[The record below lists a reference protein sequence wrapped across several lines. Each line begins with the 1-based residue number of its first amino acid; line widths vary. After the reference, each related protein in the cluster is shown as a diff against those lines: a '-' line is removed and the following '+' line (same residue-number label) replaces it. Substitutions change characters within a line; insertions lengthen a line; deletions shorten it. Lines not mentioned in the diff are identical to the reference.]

1 MAADYFISSLQPLNL
16 DGPAPYPA
24 ARFLEMCRDQL
35 GARQANAIADAMGVA
50 PTADATA
57 PAVVWRDLDTQLRNA
72 VAAERARA
80 RGVDPAKWRH
90 DVTGCSLYWAG
101 RVQAA
106 FQERDPAKRDR
117 LLDQARWDAAGE
129 LVPPAAPLS
138 VAAAYAYGIR
148 LAIAIRRQKLSSD
161 AGNALFDALASAS
174 EVAL

>member
-1 MAADYFISSLQPLNL
+1 MAADYLISSLQPLAF
-16 DGPAPYPA
+16 DAPAPCT
-24 ARFLEMCRDQL
+24 REQFLEACRGQI
-35 GARQANAIADAMGVA
+35 GERHAMAIAALMDGRAERSM
-50 PTADATA
+50 PTAAAWSDIDA
-57 PAVVWRDLDTQLRNA
+57 QMRNA
-72 VAAERARA
+72 AAAERARA
-80 RGVDPAKWRH
+80 RGEDPAKWRRPA
-90 DVTGCSLYWAG
+90 DGCSLFWAG